1 MSIRNE
7 LLENILTATT
17 GSFNPTTDISIERLI
32 EGVSLASDQ
41 QPTGLGI
48 ANAINVEFG
57 VAQGTGGDPVQMDVN
72 GMLTFNTGGLYRI
85 KVVFQFGR
93 TGGSQTAE
101 VLFRFLVNGVQLG
114 RSVGVKLGNADDLR
128 YIDID
133 NWFNVPQGATLNTQV
148 MRDNAG
154 NNSGGLFQTI
164 PTNEGAGTWSNV
176 PCAVMRVERLI
187 PTP

>member
-1 MSIRNE
+1 
-7 LLENILTATT
+7 
-17 GSFNPTTDISIERLI
+17 
-32 EGVSLASDQ
+32 
-41 QPTGLGI
+41 
-48 ANAINVEFG
+48 
-57 VAQGTGGDPVQMDVN
+57 MDVN
-72 GMLTFNTGGLYRI
+72 GLVTFHTGGLYRV

-101 VLFRFLVNGVQLG
+101 VLFRFLINGVQLG

-133 NWFNVPQGATLNTQV
+133 NWFNVPTGSTLETQV